1 MVSKVRQN
9 RPIHKLNKYVDMNNY
24 FIFLPEYY
32 LTVSTKNTILHS
44 TASLS
49 MFFYVNMQQT
59 LSLVLTHDTWLKT
72 RGLDIASSWNI
83 LYSYLNII
91 LELT

>member
-1 MVSKVRQN
+1 
-9 RPIHKLNKYVDMNNY
+9 MNNY

-32 LTVSTKNTILHS
+32 LTVSTKNTILYS

-59 LSLVLTHDTWLKT
+59 LSLVLAHGTWLKK
-72 RGLDIASSWNI
+72 RRLDFASTLNI